1 MAPITHR
8 SRLHLLA
15 AKDAPVIVIL
25 QRKRA
30 KLFHVVT
37 MDTQTHQISE
47 GSWFRGVIYG
57 IDCDVS
63 FDGQFMVYRARGTRL
78 RGGTWS
84 GVCRL
89 PWLKTLVHVESPMTG
104 GGFFAA
110 PGQLAT
116 HGWDYRDVVES
127 EEIPFKVARDD
138 AYHLGDE
145 QAVIYSR
152 FARDGFTRL
161 GDNWG
166 TEEKVAGKRF
176 RVACVGDDGWGLR
189 PADGYP
195 MLQVRYLGYN
205 MIGSG
210 PAFAFSLPE
219 HPAIVEGAIW
229 VTWDCART
237 LWVARPGV
245 VAQYTLGDIRAG
257 TPSFSLD
264 VDRFAP
270 AAGWLESADAQ
281 AGRARVN
288 SP

>member
-8 SRLHLLA
+8 SRIHLLA
-15 AKDAPVIVIL
+15 AKDAPTLVIL

-30 KLFHVVT
+30 KLFHVIT
-37 MDTQTHQISE
+37 LDTKAHRIRE
-47 GSWFRGVIYG
+47 GSWFRGVLYG

-63 FDGQFMVYRARGTRL
+63 FDGRYMVYRARGTRL

-89 PWLKTLVHVESPMTG
+89 PWLKTLVHVESPFTG
-104 GGFFAA
+104 GGYFAG
-110 PGQLAT
+110 PRQLAT
-116 HGWDYRDVVES
+116 RGWDYRDLVES
-127 EEIPFKVARDD
+127 EEIPFKIGRDD

-145 QAVIYSR
+145 AAVIESR
-152 FARDGFTRL
+152 FARDGFKRL
-161 GDNWG
+161 GANWG
-166 TEEKVAGKRF
+166 TEEKIAGKKY

-210 PAFAFSLPE
+210 HDFGFSLEEYPQV
-219 HPAIVEGAIW
+219 VEGASW
-229 VTWDCART
+229 ATWDSRTT
-237 LWVARPGV
+237 LWVARPGLV
-245 VAQYTLGDIRAG
+245 EQYTLADIRAG

-264 VDRFAP
+264 VDRFEP
-270 AAGWLESADAQ
+270 PAGWLESPEAR
-281 AGRARVN
+281 AGWSGVS

>member
-1 MAPITHR
+1 MSPIARR
-8 SRLHLLA
+8 SRIHLLA
-15 AKDAPVIVIL
+15 AKEAPILVIL

-37 MDTQTHQISE
+37 IDTVTHQITE
-47 GSWFRGVIYG
+47 GSWFRGVLYG
-57 IDCDVS
+57 VDCDVS
-63 FDGQFMVYRARGTRL
+63 FDGQYMVYRARGTRL
-78 RGGTWS
+78 RGATWS

-104 GGFFAA
+104 GGFFAG
-110 PGQLAT
+110 PRQLAT
-116 HGWDYRDVVES
+116 HGWDCRDLVES
-127 EEIPFKVARDD
+127 NEIPFKIARDT

-152 FARDGFTRL
+152 LARDGFTRL

-166 TEEKVAGKRF
+166 SEEEFRKPY

-210 PAFAFSLPE
+210 PNFGLSLEEYPQ
-219 HPAIVEGAIW
+219 VVDGASW
-229 VTWDCART
+229 ATWDSRKT
-237 LWVARPGV
+237 LWVARPGI
-245 VAQYTLGDIRAG
+245 VAQYTLADLRAG
-257 TPSFSLD
+257 APSFTLD
-264 VDRFAP
+264 VDRFEP
-270 AAGWLESADAQ
+270 PAGWIESPEFKAER
-281 AGRARVN
+281 AGLN